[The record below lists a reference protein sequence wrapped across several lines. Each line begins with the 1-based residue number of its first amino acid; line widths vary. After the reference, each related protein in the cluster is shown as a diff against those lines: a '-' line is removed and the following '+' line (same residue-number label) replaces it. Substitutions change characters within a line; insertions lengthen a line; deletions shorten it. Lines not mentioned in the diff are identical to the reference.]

1 MHLSINIII
10 IVAVVYLAIVVIS
23 HFLLYQF
30 IQQKQFLSLTTT
42 EISKGSIVLPIDI
55 NLCLRFCVLY
65 GSDFDVYF
73 ILLSLI
79 SQFMCLDYVSLVA
92 ELCPKTVLLLGD
104 VRVCS
109 TFFFFF
115 CRRKKKKPYR
125 LTWITCG
132 TSAEHTMTVI
142 SVASFHTSTII
153 SYSLPCC
160 TIKTTTT
167 KKKILNSWSLL
178 WPVA

>member
-1 MHLSINIII
+1 MFI
-10 IVAVVYLAIVVIS
+10 YLAIVVIS

-109 TFFFFF
+109 TFYFFSVEE
-115 CRRKKKKPYR
+115 KKKTLPANLDHVWYLSR
-125 LTWITCG
+125 TYND
-132 TSAEHTMTVI
+132 SD
-142 SVASFHTSTII
+142 II
-153 SYSLPCC
+153 GQLSHFYNNQLQF
-160 TIKTTTT
+160 TLLHNKNNNN
-167 KKKILNSWSLL
+167 KKKDFE
-178 WPVA
+178 